1 MRMSPGPP
9 DLNTSG
15 WWKGRR
21 STGKSQVQPV
31 FSLPWRQNSKVKQAL
46 GESLICP
53 VHHELTVVAGV
64 SEEPDKSV
72 EMAEAEAQSDL

>member
-1 MRMSPGPP
+1 MI
-9 DLNTSG
+9 
-15 WWKGRR
+15 
-21 STGKSQVQPV
+21 
-31 FSLPWRQNSKVKQAL
+31 F
-46 GESLICP
+46 P